1 MKGRDLVAR
10 YGGEFVVLL
19 PGTALAGAGALA
31 EQIRTTIA
39 GARIRRGANHETVGN
54 ITVSLGVACWKPGET
69 LETPGRPRRPGA
81 LPLKREGRNRVTTG
95 N

>member
-1 MKGRDLVAR
+1 M
-10 YGGEFVVLL
+10 
-19 PGTALAGAGALA
+19 A

-54 ITVSLGVACWKPGET
+54 ITVSLGVACWKPGEA
-69 LETPGRPRRPGA
+69 LETLIDRADQA
-81 LPLKREGRNRVTTG
+81 LYRSKREGRNRVTTG

>member
-1 MKGRDLVAR
+1 MAR
-10 YGGEFVVLL
+10 YGGEEFVVLL

-54 ITVSLGVACWKPGET
+54 ITVSLGVACWKPGERAGDAGST
-69 LETPGRPRRPGA
+69 APTRRSTAQARRAQPGHD
-81 LPLKREGRNRVTTG
+81 G